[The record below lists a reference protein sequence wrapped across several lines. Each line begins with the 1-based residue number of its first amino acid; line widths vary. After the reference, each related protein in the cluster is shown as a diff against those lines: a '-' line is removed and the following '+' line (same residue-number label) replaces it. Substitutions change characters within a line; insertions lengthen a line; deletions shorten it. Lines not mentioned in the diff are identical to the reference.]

1 MALPGCAA
9 EGADED
15 LCTRDGGIMET
26 GPVKICETAGKSL
39 EKKIDEFPLISYL
52 PYLIDD

>member
-9 EGADED
+9 EGTDED

-39 EKKIDEFPLISYL
+39 EKKIDEFPFIS
-52 PYLIDD
+52 YLIDD